1 MTMQVTM
8 RQTRMGESGALLIQG
23 STYVVSKNL
32 GAFLVGSGFA
42 ADTAGALGAGNKG
55 AGPAAESAA
64 STGGSVDA
72 ANVLTFGDSMTDF
85 WEAGGV
91 AATSATYDQTT
102 GVITVTAASHERWTG
117 FFYRVWNFNYPSLYA
132 GRRLPITRVAANTFT
147 ITLADKPTDIPT
159 GALAATL
166 FIKPDGC
173 PSYTH
178 WLGLAQLRLG
188 HRLRIVANGSQNG
201 DTSVL
206 GLARLPALLAAYP
219 QANLVAWQLH
229 GLNDQSSTWAYT
241 EAQTIAAN
249 RAIIDTV
256 VASGKRALILSTT
269 PVASGE
275 ARGNLSTMQRIK
287 AINADAEEYS
297 RRFGSVAFVDAY
309 GLIVD
314 PTDATGYAVA
324 SYLRAADKIHYLY
337 AGATRVAEKV
347 QAVIEGW
354 FPTYRSRLV
363 DTVANSQ
370 TANKVTVSSA
380 VRASDG
386 VTVTLT
392 TTGAHNWRVGE
403 QFRVTRISAAENG
416 VFTVLSAPTS
426 TTLTY
431 ANQGT
436 AGALSAG
443 SAHFTRSRQAFG
455 NPLLLTATGGTLGN
469 SITGAAASLMRCYN
483 ASGTA
488 ISFAAA
494 SVVAAPDG
502 TKFRGV
508 GNEQRIV
515 VSSTGPGTQL
525 VLNDRPGIV
534 NAGSTTFL
542 SDLLPNRLYR
552 FGCRL
557 RIASANWANTPCS
570 QVYGVFVITWSTGE
584 YYNVPFVEG
593 WDGVEAPTLTADQD
607 WHCLSV
613 PISTVPPQAGA
624 TMSNVDITCY
634 VRASGAHTAALT
646 FAMSQVSLFDVTE
659 E

>member
-1 MTMQVTM
+1 MLSAT
-8 RQTRMGESGALLIQG
+8 L
-23 STYVVSKNL
+23 
-32 GAFLVGSGFA
+32 A
-42 ADTAGALGAGNKG
+42 AAV
-55 AGPAAESAA
+55 AA
-64 STGGSVDA
+64 GGSVDA

-91 AATSATYDQTT
+91 AATAATYNQAT

-117 FFYRVWNFNYPSLYA
+117 FYYRIWNFNYPSLYA
-132 GRRLPITRVAANTFT
+132 GRRLPITRVDANTFT
-147 ITLADKPTDIPT
+147 ITLTDKPTDIPT

-173 PSYTH
+173 VSFTH

-201 DTSVL
+201 DTSIL

-219 QANLVAWQLH
+219 TANIVCWQLH
-229 GLNDQSSTWAYT
+229 GLNDQASNWAYT

-249 RAIIDTV
+249 RAIIDMV

-275 ARGNLSTMQRIK
+275 SRGNLASMQRIK
-287 AINADAEEYS
+287 NINADAEEYS
-297 RRFGSVAFVDAY
+297 RRYASVSFVDAY

-314 PTDATGYAVA
+314 PSDATGYAVA

-337 AGATRVAEKV
+337 AGANRIAARVEA
-347 QAVIEGW
+347 AIEAW
-354 FPTYRSRLV
+354 FPNFRSKLV

-370 TANKVTVSSA
+370 TANKVTVSS
-380 VRASDG
+380 VTRAADG

-416 VFTVLSAPTS
+416 VFTVASVPT
-426 TTLTY
+426 TTSITY
-431 ANQGT
+431 ANAGT
-436 AGALSAG
+436 VGALSAG
-443 SAHFTRSRQAFG
+443 SAHFTRSKQAFG

-469 SITGAAASLMRCYN
+469 SITGVAASLMRCKN
-483 ASGTA
+483 QSAPA
-488 ISFAAA
+488 LAFAAA
-494 SVVAAPDG
+494 SVPAAPDG

-508 GNEQRIV
+508 GNEQRLVI
-515 VSSTGPGTQL
+515 SSTGPGTQL
-525 VLNDRPGIV
+525 VADDRPSIV
-534 NAGSTTFL
+534 NAGSTTFA
-542 SDLLPNRLYR
+542 SDMLLNRSYR
-552 FGCRL
+552 FGFRL
-557 RIASANWANTPCS
+557 RIASANWALTPVS

-584 YYNVPFVEG
+584 YYNAPFIEG
-593 WDGVEAPTLTADQD
+593 WDGTEPTTIATDQD

-613 PISTVPPQAGA
+613 PISTTPPQAGA
-624 TMSNVDITCY
+624 TMSNVDISCW

-646 FAMSQVSLFDVTE
+646 MAMSQVSLFDVTDDPA
-659 E
+659 

>member
-1 MTMQVTM
+1 MP
-8 RQTRMGESGALLIQG
+8 GALTHDPIRVGGGLYQNADG
-23 STYVVSKNL
+23 SVPTDQD
-32 GAFLVGSGFA
+32 GGSNMLSATLA
-42 ADTAGALGAGNKG
+42 AAV
-55 AGPAAESAA
+55 AA
-64 STGGSVDA
+64 GGSVDA

-91 AATSATYDQTT
+91 AATAATYNQAT

-117 FFYRVWNFNYPSLYA
+117 FYYRIWNFNYPSLYA
-132 GRRLPITRVAANTFT
+132 GRRLPITRVDANTFT
-147 ITLADKPTDIPT
+147 ITLTDKPTDIPT

-173 PSYTH
+173 VSFTH

-201 DTSVL
+201 DTSIL

-219 QANLVAWQLH
+219 TANIVCWQLH
-229 GLNDQSSTWAYT
+229 GLNDQASNWGYT

-249 RAIIDTV
+249 RAIIDMV

-275 ARGNLSTMQRIK
+275 ARGNLASMQRIK
-287 AINADAEEYS
+287 NINADAEEYS
-297 RRFGSVAFVDAY
+297 RRYASVSFVDAY

-314 PTDATGYAVA
+314 PSDATGYAVA

-337 AGATRVAEKV
+337 AGANRIAARVEA
-347 QAVIEGW
+347 AIEAW
-354 FPTYRSRLV
+354 FPNFRSKLV

-370 TANKVTVSSA
+370 TANKVTVSS
-380 VRASDG
+380 VTRAADG

-416 VFTVLSAPTS
+416 VFTVASVPT
-426 TTLTY
+426 TTSITY
-431 ANQGT
+431 ANAGT
-436 AGALSAG
+436 VGVISAG
-443 SAHFTRSRQAFG
+443 SAHFTRSKQAFG
-455 NPLLLTATGGTLGN
+455 NPLLLTATGGTLGH
-469 SITGAAASLMRCYN
+469 SITGVAASLLRCYN
-483 ASGTA
+483 GSGTA

-494 SVVAAPDG
+494 SVPAAPDG

-508 GNEQRIV
+508 GNEQRLVI
-515 VSSTGPGTQL
+515 SSTGPGTQL
-525 VLNDRPGIV
+525 VLNDLPGFA

-542 SDLLPNRLYR
+542 SDMLPNRLYR

-557 RIASANWANTPCS
+557 RIASANWSLTPIS
-570 QVYGVFVITWSTGE
+570 QVYAALTITWSTGG
-584 YYNVPFVEG
+584 YHKTVIIDG
-593 WDGVEAPTLTADQD
+593 WDGVETPTIATDQD
-607 WHCLSV
+607 WHCLSFPV
-613 PISTVPPQAGA
+613 STTPPQSGA
-624 TMSNVDITCY
+624 TMTGVDLVCY
-634 VRASGAHTAALT
+634 ARASGAHTAALT
-646 FAMSQVSLFDVTE
+646 MAMSQVSLFDVTDDPA
-659 E
+659 